1 MGTVPLLEK
10 WADPRNLAT
19 LATAVLF
26 GALGVTALTA
36 ESKKKRIALT
46 MVIIFHLRSHV
57 YHLYLLFYIFKAYIN
72 KIKSRK

>member
-46 MVIIFHLRSHV
+46 MVIIFYYRPHV
-57 YHLYLLFYIFKAYIN
+57 SQLYFSLYIYN
-72 KIKSRK
+72 V